1 MANRMNWKRIGSLDR
16 MQRQGVEDAKSKV
29 PLVGQP
35 QKIHRRRLSKA
46 DLREQAEAAFR
57 SWREG
62 PKNR

>member
-1 MANRMNWKRIGSLDR
+1 
-16 MQRQGVEDAKSKV
+16 V